1 VLREADLMSHFK
13 DAHGDLAQQG
23 LTLGQDPD
31 SGKLVGNVKDT
42 LLSQMMV
49 FMLTNK
55 CQIRRFMIDYEEE
68 EAELLRKEILKLADY
83 KRV

>member
-1 VLREADLMSHFK
+1 MSHFK
-13 DAHGDLAQQG
+13 DAHGDLAQLG
-23 LTLGQDPD
+23 LALGQDPD

-55 CQIRRFMIDYEEE
+55 C
-68 EAELLRKEILKLADY
+68 
-83 KRV
+83 

>member
-1 VLREADLMSHFK
+1 V
-13 DAHGDLAQQG
+13 
-23 LTLGQDPD
+23 QDPE

-68 EAELLRKEILKLADY
+68 EAESLRKEILKLAEQ